1 MQLLPCWKHDFS
13 IIYFSCLVL
22 QSCVKSER
30 EREVCLQP
38 LLLIFVLQ
46 AKNYTGNLKACEVT
60 FFTTVI
66 SLPKNDWDE

>member
-1 MQLLPCWKHDFS
+1 
-13 IIYFSCLVL
+13 
-22 QSCVKSER
+22 VKSER